1 MNYYQLETMM
11 RERMAEVE
19 RLSRLAWMFDSPR
32 ADIDNSSRAV
42 SARRRFVW
50 RPVGGLFRGQ
60 LTRRY
65 V

>member
-32 ADIDNSSRAV
+32 ADIDNSSRAAG
-42 SARRRFVW
+42 ARRRFDW
-50 RPVGGLFRGQ
+50 RPVGRSFRAH

>member
-1 MNYYQLETMM
+1 MNYYVLETLIRQHM
-11 RERMAEVE
+11 EEVE
-19 RLSRLAWMFDSPR
+19 RLSRLAWIFDAAR
-32 ADIDNSSRAV
+32 ADIDNSSRAI